1 MVEIA
6 DADRL
11 TILLPI
17 STVLRSL
24 EPFSSMRRTRAAF
37 LSPSSAR
44 LLIRALLHETKA
56 VSAEEKKP
64 DKNIRI
70 ISVTICMGPELS
82 I

>member
-17 STVLRSL
+17 STVLSSL
-24 EPFSSMRRTRAAF
+24 EPFSSMRRTLAAF
-37 LSPSSAR
+37 LLPSSVR
-44 LLIRALLHETKA
+44 LLMRALLHETKA

-64 DKNIRI
+64 DKKIRI
-70 ISVTICMGPELS
+70 INTDICMGPELS